1 MDLVALGM
9 RIKAARENACLSR
22 EELAEKLGLR
32 PIHIELLE
40 KGDKPP
46 RLETF
51 INLANAL
58 HVSANDLLQDNIPF
72 EAPKSEPVEQA
83 FPEFVELLNCLTRED
98 QWRVYCSLRSFAECT
113 PAPLHSEI

>member
-1 MDLVALGM
+1 MDLIALGM
-9 RIKAARENACLSR
+9 RIKVARENAYLSR
-22 EELAEKLGLR
+22 EELAEKLGLK

-51 INLANAL
+51 INLANIL
-58 HVSANDLLQDNIPF
+58 NVSANDLLQDNIFF
-72 EAPKSEPVEQA
+72 ETPKVEPVEHP
-83 FPEFVELLNCLTRED
+83 FPEFVELLNCLSQED
-98 QWRVYCSLRSFAECT
+98 QWRVYCSLRAFAECT